1 MTREE
6 IAAMIESINLP
17 CAYDEFN
24 DDTPQEPPFIC
35 WFFSTDDDFKADNQN
50 YANIEVLNIE
60 LYTRFKDFELDAT
73 IESAL
78 LANGLVWRK
87 EANKIDAEKIYQTA
101 YECEV
106 VITAST
112 DT

>member
-6 IAAMIESINLP
+6 VATMIESMNLP
-17 CAYDEFN
+17 CAYYEFN

-35 WFFSTDDDFKADNQN
+35 WFFSVDADFKADNQN

-60 LYTRFKDFELDAT
+60 LYTRYKDFELDDT
-73 IESAL
+73 IEAVL
-78 LANGLVWRK
+78 KQNGLVWYK
-87 EANKIDAEKIYQTA
+87 ETSYVENEKMYQTS

-106 VITAST
+106 MITSE
-112 DT
+112 